1 MKYNLWKNVQI
12 QYVHIEALTCAFM
25 YMHRLRFWLKA
36 SQVPNVN
43 SVHTAVTPW
52 YDLKLSNEL
61 MWFAIY
67 PYFFRSFMV
76 ESGCFRC
83 FLLSSPINHDLT
95 RRFSLGLVLHLFW
108 APGLYPVKHGC
119 LTLCNPNDFSF
130 HRPTP
135 VATNVSP
142 LTHSPFFLPLLTS
155 HFLSMQINGLATV
168 TCHLC
173 CFGNHLS

>member
-12 QYVHIEALTCAFM
+12 QYVHIEALTCVFM
-25 YMHRLRFWLKA
+25 YMHRLRFWPKA

-95 RRFSLGLVLHLFW
+95 RRFSSWTRAASLLGPRALSSEAWLLDSVQSKWFLFPQTHSCGNKCLPVDSFSFFPSTANQSFPLYADKWTANHNSSLVL
-108 APGLYPVKHGC
+108 
-119 LTLCNPNDFSF
+119 LC
-130 HRPTP
+130 
-135 VATNVSP
+135 
-142 LTHSPFFLPLLTS
+142 
-155 HFLSMQINGLATV
+155 
-168 TCHLC
+168 
-173 CFGNHLS
+173 